1 MPPNAATPPF
11 NHVQTH
17 VAQAHEYKK
26 KEIQKQTNQKI
37 ENSSTSK
44 EISELSSLNDGRAP
58 AFLKKKKRKEVSG

>member
-1 MPPNAATPPF
+1 MRQHHPST
-11 NHVQTH
+11 TYKRT
-17 VAQAHEYKK
+17 AQAHEYKK

-58 AFLKKKKRKEVSG
+58 AFLKKRKEKK